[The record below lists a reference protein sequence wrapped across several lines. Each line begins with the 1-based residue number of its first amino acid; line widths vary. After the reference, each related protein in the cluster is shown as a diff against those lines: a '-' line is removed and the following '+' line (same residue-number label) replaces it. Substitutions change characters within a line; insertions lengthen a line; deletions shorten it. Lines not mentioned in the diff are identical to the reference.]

1 MNKKKMSKK
10 RLGVWKAWLVAL
22 SFCCG
27 VGGVEV
33 PPALGTETTTSV
45 PEVVH
50 SLDDK
55 AHAFEK
61 NGQYE
66 AAISVW
72 DDLIHRFG
80 ALQNPTIQ
88 QRVAVALYNKAVA
101 LYTLNHHEASISVC
115 GDIIH
120 RFATSKNPM
129 LRQAVASAL
138 NNENTILSQISGS
151 VQNVA
156 GSTGNGQLVNSQT
169 QNLPRYE
176 GSVGTW

>member
-10 RLGVWKAWLVAL
+10 HLGVWKAWLVVF
-22 SFCCG
+22 SFCG
-27 VGGVEV
+27 VGV

-66 AAISVW
+66 AAISV
-72 DDLIHRFG
+72 
-80 ALQNPTIQ
+80 
-88 QRVAVALYNKAVA
+88 
-101 LYTLNHHEASISVC
+101 C

-138 NNENTILSQISGS
+138 SNENTILSQISGS

>member
-50 SLDDK
+50 SLCDK

-61 NGQYE
+61 QGQYE

-80 ALQNPTIQ
+80 GSQNLAIQ
-88 QRVAVALYNKAVA
+88 R
-101 LYTLNHHEASISVC
+101 
-115 GDIIH
+115 
-120 RFATSKNPM
+120 
-129 LRQAVASAL
+129 AVASAL
-138 NNENTILSQISGS
+138 NNENIILSQISGS

-169 QNLPRYE
+169 QNLPRYG

>member
-1 MNKKKMSKK
+1 MSKK
-10 RLGVWKAWLVAL
+10 HLGVWKAWLVAL

-33 PPALGTETTTSV
+33 PPALGAETTTSV
-45 PEVVH
+45 SRVVH
-50 SLDDK
+50 SLYDK
-55 AHAFEK
+55 AHAFAK
-61 NGQYE
+61 QGPYE

-72 DDLIHRFG
+72 DDL
-80 ALQNPTIQ
+80 
-88 QRVAVALYNKAVA
+88 
-101 LYTLNHHEASISVC
+101 
-115 GDIIH
+115 IH

-151 VQNVA
+151 VQSVA
-156 GSTGNGQLVNSQT
+156 GSPQNGQLVNSQT